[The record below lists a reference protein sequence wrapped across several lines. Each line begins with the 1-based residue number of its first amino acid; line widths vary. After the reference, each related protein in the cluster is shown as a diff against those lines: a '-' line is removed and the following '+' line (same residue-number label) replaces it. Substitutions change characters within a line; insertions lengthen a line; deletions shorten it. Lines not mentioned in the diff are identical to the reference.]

1 MKRIMSF
8 LIVAG
13 LLTACSSP
21 VRPGLP
27 TETSQRGDRENGVRL
42 VQAEVP
48 RQEPQGVGD
57 PDVDRLVQGLN
68 TLGVDLYKIT
78 SQSGEENLI
87 FSPYSIALAFS
98 MAYGGAMGQT
108 EAQMMKT
115 LGYLPQTEQHPTFNA
130 LDQYLAALGESPEG
144 QSQANDDQGEAFQ
157 LDVANAVWG
166 QAGFPFKDAYLQT
179 LAEYYGAGLREVD
192 FAQNPEAARERIN
205 QWVAEQTKDK
215 IKDLAP
221 QGSINASTRL
231 VLANAIYFKAAWL
244 YPFMESVTRQ
254 EDFTLLDRSQVE
266 ADMMHGGGRF
276 PYSQGDGYQAL
287 QIPYTGDK
295 VDLLV
300 VLPDEGLFG
309 AIEDQLSVEFLER
322 VRDEMETHDVS
333 LAMPRFDFDSEID
346 LVRAFQA
353 MGMTDPFS
361 GEADFSGMVEGG
373 GLSISAA
380 QHKGTIKVDEI
391 GTEASAATMIAV
403 GVSAIQRAEVTLDR
417 PFIFAIV
424 ERETGSI
431 LFLGRVVNPTH

>member
-1 MKRIMSF
+1 MKRSLLFSLILGF
-8 LIVAG
+8 LVAC
-13 LLTACSSP
+13 ASP
-21 VRPGLP
+21 VGPSGSTP
-27 TETSQRGDRENGVRL
+27 PAQQGGSGDGVRL
-42 VQAEVP
+42 VQAQVP
-48 RQEPQGVGD
+48 RHESQGVEDSNIEG
-57 PDVDRLVQGLN
+57 LVRGMN
-68 TLGVDLYKIT
+68 TFGIDFYKVT
-78 SQSGEENLI
+78 NQSGEANLI

-98 MAYGGAMGQT
+98 MTYGGAMGQT

-115 LGYLPQTEQHPTFNA
+115 LGFLPQTEQHAAFNA
-130 LDQYLAALGESPEG
+130 LDQYLAALGEGFEG

-192 FAQNPEAARERIN
+192 FSQDPEAARERIN

-221 QGSINASTRL
+221 QGSIDTNTRL
-231 VLANAIYFKAAWL
+231 VLANANYFKAAWL
-244 YPFMESVTRQ
+244 FPFMESRTNQ
-254 EDFTLLDRSQVE
+254 EDFTLLDGSQAEV
-266 ADMMHGGGRF
+266 AMMHGGGRF
-276 PYSQGDGYQAL
+276 PYTLREGYQAV
-287 QIPYTGDK
+287 QIPYTGDQ

-300 VLPDEGLFG
+300 VLPDEGRFG
-309 AIEDQLSVEFLER
+309 AIEDQLSTEFLEI
-322 VRDEMETHDVS
+322 VREEMETHDVS
-333 LAMPRFDFDSEID
+333 LAMPHFDFDSEID
-346 LVRAFQA
+346 LVRAFQT

-361 GEADFSGMVEGG
+361 GAADFSGMVEGD
-373 GLSISAA
+373 GLFISAA

-403 GVSAIQRAEVTLDR
+403 GVSAIQQAEVSLDR

-431 LFLGRVVNPTH
+431 LFLGRVVKPTH